1 MPCSPLQTAV
11 VFQSLSQSIVYVL
24 RLTSTLLIRERF
36 LVSGGCM
43 TKPEFQE
50 LHDSYADA
58 LQKYLAAA
66 NQLCTMLGD
75 LAEYSP
81 GIEQWG
87 VIEAQWSLENHLFD

>member
-1 MPCSPLQTAV
+1 
-11 VFQSLSQSIVYVL
+11 
-24 RLTSTLLIRERF
+24 
-36 LVSGGCM
+36 M

-87 VIEAQWSLENHLFD
+87 VIEAQWSLENHLFDQYHKMQNRLLEAAIFGYGSL